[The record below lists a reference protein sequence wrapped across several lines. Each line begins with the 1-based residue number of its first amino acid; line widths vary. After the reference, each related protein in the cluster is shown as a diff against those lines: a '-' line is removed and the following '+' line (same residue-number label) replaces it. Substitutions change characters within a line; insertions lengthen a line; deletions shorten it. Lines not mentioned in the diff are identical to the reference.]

1 MRDLKEYMF
10 EGAWGYDPQQTDSAL
25 DLRAEI
31 NMTILETIYDECF
44 KRVWSNSEG
53 IDLDGNSAWEAIAQI
68 EYFFEKCA
76 NLFDIRS
83 NKDPEY
89 ERYYYW
95 WRLKR
100 DKKKDIV
107 DLYSEA
113 IQRCASDDEFINSWK
128 EPDKMRKAL
137 TERGKILKKYAKL
150 RDDYFKHE
158 LELDKQ
164 RTDATVKFV
173 KDPNHKTIAY
183 GKEGW
188 CVVGFDDKTPE
199 VSEE

>member
-76 NLFDIRS
+76 NLFDIH
-83 NKDPEY
+83 NEKDPEY

-95 WRLKR
+95 WRLKK

-107 DLYSEA
+107 DLYSEV

-137 TERGKILKKYAKL
+137 TV
-150 RDDYFKHE
+150 
-158 LELDKQ
+158 Q
-164 RTDATVKFV
+164 
-173 KDPNHKTIAY
+173 
-183 GKEGW
+183 
-188 CVVGFDDKTPE
+188 
-199 VSEE
+199 

>member
-25 DLRAEI
+25 DLRAGI
-31 NMTILETIYDECF
+31 NMSILETIYDECF

-68 EYFFEKCA
+68 EYFFEKCT
-76 NLFDIRS
+76 NLFDIH
-83 NKDPEY
+83 NEKDPEY
-89 ERYYYW
+89 EKYYYW
-95 WRLKR
+95 WRLKK

-164 RTDATVKFV
+164 RTDATIKFV

-199 VSEE
+199 VAEE